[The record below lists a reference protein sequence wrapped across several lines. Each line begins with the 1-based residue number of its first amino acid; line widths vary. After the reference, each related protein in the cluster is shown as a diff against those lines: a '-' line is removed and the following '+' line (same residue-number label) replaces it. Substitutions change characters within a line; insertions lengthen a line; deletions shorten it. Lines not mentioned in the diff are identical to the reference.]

1 MFNFVCVLKLQCVF
15 SDENDAQNVSKSLKV
30 LSDERQGRLHVMTVR
45 GTREQVAE
53 IFSHIDTV
61 FFEILPLTLEELF
74 IAETEGAGYDV
85 RKLIIQ

>member
-1 MFNFVCVLKLQCVF
+1 
-15 SDENDAQNVSKSLKV
+15 
-30 LSDERQGRLHVMTVR
+30 MTVR
-45 GTREQVAE
+45 GTREQVTE

>member
-1 MFNFVCVLKLQCVF
+1 MKTGLLKLQCVF
-15 SDENDAQNVSKSLKV
+15 SDEESVKKLPESLKI
-30 LSDERQGRLHVMTVR
+30 LADERQGRLHVMTVK
-45 GTREQVAE
+45 GTREQVTE

-74 IAETEGAGYDV
+74 IAETEGVGYDV